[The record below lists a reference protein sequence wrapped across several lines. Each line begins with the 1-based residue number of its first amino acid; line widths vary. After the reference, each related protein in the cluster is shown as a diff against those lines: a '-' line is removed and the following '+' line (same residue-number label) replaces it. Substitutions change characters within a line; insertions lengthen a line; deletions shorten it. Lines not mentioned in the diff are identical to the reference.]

1 MSNSNPKPGLLT
13 SMRSMFQPD
22 GVRPGKARSSVAAK
36 MVVSL
41 VVILLTIAGIQ
52 IAFSYRSTSQIL
64 QQEAEHTL
72 EGHLSAYETKIV
84 AEQNA
89 AEAIALSIA
98 DRVDVQ
104 ELYLK
109 GDRDGL

>member
-52 IAFSYRSTSQIL
+52 IADPQAKSCNRRRSIRWKVTFQR
-64 QQEAEHTL
+64 
-72 EGHLSAYETKIV
+72 TK
-84 AEQNA
+84 QKSWRNKTRQRR
-89 AEAIALSIA
+89 LP
-98 DRVDVQ
+98 
-104 ELYLK
+104 
-109 GDRDGL
+109 